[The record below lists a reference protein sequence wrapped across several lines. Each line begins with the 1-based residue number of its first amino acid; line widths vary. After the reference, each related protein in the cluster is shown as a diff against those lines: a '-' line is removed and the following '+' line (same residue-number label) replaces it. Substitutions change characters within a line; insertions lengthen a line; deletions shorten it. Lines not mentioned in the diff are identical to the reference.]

1 MKNILNLLDAVDT
14 AELAA
19 LHAEWGALP
28 REHHELIVDH
38 PFLSGPQQ
46 QLTNE
51 PRRAEICY
59 VMHQGNPADGLL
71 LHIKTIY
78 PEGAFR
84 LPTGGIHRGESVF
97 DTLEREIFEETG
109 LETGLGVTQV
119 QIERMLG
126 VVSYC
131 FQHRDLGDI
140 DFATYPFLVRMPEG
154 AILEPQDPDEM
165 IAGWR
170 WQSMHELTLVADYLE
185 NVADVDP
192 KWRDWGRY
200 RSIIHRFVAHSI

>member
-1 MKNILNLLDAVDT
+1 VTLTEAVDA
-14 AELAA
+14 AEMASLVAD
-19 LHAEWGALP
+19 WGAAP
-28 REHHELIVDH
+28 REHHDLIVDH

-46 QLTNE
+46 QLTND

-59 VMHQGNPADGLL
+59 VMHRGDPADGLL

-78 PEGAFR
+78 PDGAFR
-84 LPTGGIHRGESVF
+84 LPTGGIHRGDSVL

-109 LETGLGVTQV
+109 LETGLGDTQV
-119 QIERMLG
+119 QVERLLG

-131 FQHRDLGDI
+131 FQHQDLGDI

-165 IAGWR
+165 IADWR
-170 WQSMHELTLVADYLE
+170 WQPLSELNSVADYLE
-185 NVADVDP
+185 NVATVDRG
-192 KWRDWGRY
+192 WRDWGRY
-200 RSIIHRFVAHSI
+200 RSIIHRFVAGAI

>member
-1 MKNILNLLDAVDT
+1 MDLSDAVDR
-14 AELAA
+14 AELAT
-19 LHAEWGALP
+19 LDAEWGLLA

-46 QLTNE
+46 QLTND

-59 VMHQGNPADGLL
+59 VMHQGDPADGLL

-84 LPTGGIHRGESVF
+84 LPTGGIHRGDSVF

-109 LETGLGVTQV
+109 LETGLEDTQV
-119 QIERMLG
+119 QVERLLG

-131 FQHRDLGDI
+131 FQHKDLGDI
-140 DFATYPFLVRMPEG
+140 SFATYPFLVRMPRG
-154 AILEPQDPDEM
+154 AVLEPQDPDEM
-165 IAGWR
+165 IADWR
-170 WQSMHELTLVADYLE
+170 WQSRSELNSVADYLE
-185 NVADVDP
+185 NIAAVDP

-200 RSIIHRFVAHSI
+200 RSIIHRFVADSI